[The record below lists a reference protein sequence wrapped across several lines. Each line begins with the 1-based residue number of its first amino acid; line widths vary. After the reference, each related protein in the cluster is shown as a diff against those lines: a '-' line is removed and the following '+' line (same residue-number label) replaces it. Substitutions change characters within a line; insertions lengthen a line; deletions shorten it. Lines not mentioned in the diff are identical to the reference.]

1 MRSSRYNYIVND
13 GDSVIFFNGISESF
27 FRVDPTR
34 KNIYQ
39 EILNFPDDYSAK
51 FSDFIARMKNQGFIV
66 DNDTDERGLVVNKM
80 QSMRRPD
87 TYYMMILPTYQCN
100 LRCWYCIQDHQDL
113 WMKDETVELIKRR
126 IENRLNDS
134 DIHHLQL
141 SWFGGEPLMCYD
153 IVLDITR
160 FAKERAEKMNKD
172 FSCSITTNSTL
183 LTSDRIDALHEAG
196 VSSYQITI
204 DGDRMT
210 HDGIKVMPDGRSAY
224 DIALSNIAYIAHKS
238 RCVLRF
244 NYTNSNLF
252 PDSIIGD
259 FKERLPEECREN
271 ISFFLAKVWQED
283 EDAIDESKIK
293 SLYSQSNGLGLK
305 TRFSLYGMCYVDWTN
320 FECVYPNGYVGL
332 CDNNPPDENP
342 GRLMPDGTVA
352 WPTKINCGKPA
363 FETESAPC
371 LQCRYHPICGGPCP
385 AKRQRMLEHSGRI
398 TCQLQNPEKEM
409 SENIRRICYSIDSL
423 YNN

>member
-80 QSMRRPD
+80 Q
-87 TYYMMILPTYQCN
+87 Y
-100 LRCWYCIQDHQDL
+100 
-113 WMKDETVELIKRR
+113 
-126 IENRLNDS
+126 
-134 DIHHLQL
+134 
-141 SWFGGEPLMCYD
+141 
-153 IVLDITR
+153 
-160 FAKERAEKMNKD
+160 
-172 FSCSITTNSTL
+172 
-183 LTSDRIDALHEAG
+183 
-196 VSSYQITI
+196 
-204 DGDRMT
+204 
-210 HDGIKVMPDGRSAY
+210 
-224 DIALSNIAYIAHKS
+224 
-238 RCVLRF
+238 
-244 NYTNSNLF
+244 
-252 PDSIIGD
+252 
-259 FKERLPEECREN
+259 